1 MDEPDITVDR
11 FPWRVQLV
19 LAVLLGAIGAAAAL
33 AFVALVSIGD
43 NLLWTN
49 SLDPEAFSGPV
60 KIVVIM
66 TVGGFLVG
74 LIHALVPAEE
84 ENVFEALATGN
95 IALRPIPGAL
105 AIALVTLV
113 TGFSLGPEV
122 PTGMAAA
129 GLAGWLASRRNAT
142 PEQSEV
148 ATRAAITGAWGGL
161 FTAPFTAVLLIV
173 ELNTGKRLL
182 SWNRLAIDAT
192 AAAVGFAIFFS
203 VTSGWSDVLRLL
215 DLPRY
220 SLEPWNVA
228 VAVGLGILGALF
240 GTMFKLITLGTRR
253 LAVPLAGHP
262 IARCTLA
269 GVVLGLVGMALP
281 LTLFLGTEGLR
292 QVTEDPKALGTG
304 LILASL
310 VVKMIATSGAL
321 SFGFVGGPVFPL
333 LFVGGSLG
341 VVVND
346 IAPGI
351 PLALAVTGLM
361 AAVPASV
368 IPIPFSLSVL
378 TVLIAGVGPTEIS
391 AVFVA
396 AVVGLIAGQLFES
409 ALRRRS
415 SEETPESVQIGP
427 TRDESA

>member
-1 MDEPDITVDR
+1 MDEPDTIADQIS
-11 FPWRVQLV
+11 WHVQLV

-33 AFVALVSIGD
+33 AFVALVAVGE
-43 NLLWTN
+43 NLLWTD
-49 SLDPEAFSGPV
+49 SLDPNAFSGPV

-66 TVGGFLVG
+66 TVAGFVVG
-74 LIHALVPAEE
+74 LIHSRVPAEE
-84 ENVFEALATGN
+84 ENVFEALATGR
-95 IALRPIPGAL
+95 IARRPIPGAL
-105 AIALVTLV
+105 AIALVSLMS
-113 TGFSLGPEV
+113 GFSLGPEV
-122 PTGMAAA
+122 PTGMAAGGA
-129 GLAGWLASRRNAT
+129 AGWLASRRKAT
-142 PEQSEV
+142 PEQSEI
-148 ATRAAITGAWGGL
+148 ATRAAITGAWSGL

-182 SWNRLAIDAT
+182 NWNRLAIDAT
-192 AAAVGFAIFFS
+192 AAVVGFAIFFS
-203 VTSGWSDVLRLL
+203 VTAGWSDVLRLL
-215 DLPRY
+215 ELPPY
-220 SLEPWNVA
+220 TLEVSHLA
-228 VAVGLGILGALF
+228 IAVGLGILGAVI

-253 LAVPLAGHP
+253 LAAPLAEHP

-269 GVVLGLVGMALP
+269 GVVLGLLGMALP
-281 LTLFLGTEGLR
+281 LTLFLGTGGLR
-292 QVTEDPKALGTG
+292 QVADDPKALGTG

-310 VVKMIATSGAL
+310 FVKMIATSGAL

-346 IAPGI
+346 IAPGV
-351 PLALAVTGLM
+351 PLALAVTALM

-396 AVVGLIAGQLFES
+396 AVAGLIAGRVLES
-409 ALRRRS
+409 TLRRRS
-415 SEETPESVQIGP
+415 SRDSPESVQIEP
-427 TRDESA
+427 AADESA